1 MMRVSKLLRHETVMM
16 MMARHVLSSTMETTL
31 MWNLASLRMMS
42 EPGITA
48 LILFQMTAAATKS
61 HLGKSI
67 RTYITTSNKITK
79 QL

>member
-1 MMRVSKLLRHETVMM
+1 MSKLLRHKTVM
-16 MMARHVLSSTMETTL
+16 MMARHVLSSKMGTTL

-42 EPGITA
+42 EPDITA
-48 LILFQMTAAATKS
+48 HILFKMTAAVTKS